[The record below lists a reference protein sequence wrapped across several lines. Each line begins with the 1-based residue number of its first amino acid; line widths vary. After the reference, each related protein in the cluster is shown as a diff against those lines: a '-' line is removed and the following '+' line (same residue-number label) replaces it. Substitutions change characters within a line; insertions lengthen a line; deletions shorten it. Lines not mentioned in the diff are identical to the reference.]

1 MLTLIKQFPGKKAQS
16 LPHSS
21 KSHYV
26 LASHSDSLLPGTNFL
41 LSYFSITA
49 IKHINKEIDRRKS
62 LFEVYGFRGLGFMP
76 LMAGGTCQQWSRH
89 DAGTV
94 ATSSRKTQPQATG
107 NSVSFYNFKA

>member
-1 MLTLIKQFPGKKAQS
+1 MFRPVIAIAYFLVPTSCLVTFLLLQLNTLI
-16 LPHSS
+16 
-21 KSHYV
+21 
-26 LASHSDSLLPGTNFL
+26 
-41 LSYFSITA
+41 
-49 IKHINKEIDRRKS
+49 KEIDRRKS